1 MTDSQASA
9 PITPEAAY
17 ATAPSITREI
27 TWVSYTARD
36 FSQLTDPREYWL
48 RKAAVFDRIAL
59 AEHKRPFVV
68 AGSTDTDE
76 STALLADVNARRLI
90 DHDHVTTTDAPRDYV
105 RNAYARWINEQ

>member
-1 MTDSQASA
+1 MPDSQASA

-17 ATAPSITREI
+17 ATAPDITREI

-36 FSQLTDPREYWL
+36 FTQLTDPREYWL

-59 AEHKRPFVV
+59 AERQRTFIV
-68 AGSTDTDE
+68 AGSSETDAAA
-76 STALLADVNARRLI
+76 ALLADVNARRLI
-90 DHDHVTTTDAPRDYV
+90 DHDRATTTDAPRDYV